1 MLTTV
6 WLVMLAEMQES
17 ISWFLDFSLR
27 KLIYVLL
34 LNLVSPV
41 EKKILGF
48 LFYHLVCI
56 RTLFYCFL
64 LILFPQR
71 SRSVIIQILDH
82 LLCPTDA
89 YEYRFPHPYFFFLLR
104 PGKLYLNSVFNF
116 DNYVIYVNSTLSTY
130 SYLKG
135 ISYCGLSVI

>member
-1 MLTTV
+1 MVSGLLFEEINLCIIV
-6 WLVMLAEMQES
+6 EFGIPCRKEGFRLS
-17 ISWFLDFSLR
+17 FLPSCLHKDS
-27 KLIYVLL
+27 
-34 LNLVSPV
+34 
-41 EKKILGF
+41 
-48 LFYHLVCI
+48 
-56 RTLFYCFL
+56 LFYCFL

-135 ISYCGLSVI
+135 ISYCVLSVI